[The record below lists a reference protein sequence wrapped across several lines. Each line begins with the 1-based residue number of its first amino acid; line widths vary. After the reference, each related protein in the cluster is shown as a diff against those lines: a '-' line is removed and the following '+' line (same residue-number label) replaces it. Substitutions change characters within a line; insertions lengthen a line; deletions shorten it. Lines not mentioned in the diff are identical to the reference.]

1 MAPSSGRSGPF
12 PRRTDAV
19 RGVPAFGAAG
29 PQGSAQPVE
38 NKRFPRYV
46 SVASSP
52 PAGGPRRGTRT
63 MKAPIA
69 HFSQTTLAALAA
81 ATSIWL
87 AVFVLPG
94 AQRTPLPLAPVIGG
108 AAEVVAAPFEAPA
121 RRAPSA
127 APRAASPV
135 AATARPAAPSRIAV
149 VPRRARRPHPTVR
162 PRPSVPIRPAV
173 SIQVPAAPAEVSQQS
188 SGPPSG
194 QARAL
199 GHTKAAAPRAG
210 VGVRGRGQGKALGH
224 DHGLPPGQSKRMSPA
239 RAVPPQAGP
248 GSRGEGHGGGK
259 R

>member
-1 MAPSSGRSGPF
+1 
-12 PRRTDAV
+12 
-19 RGVPAFGAAG
+19 
-29 PQGSAQPVE
+29 
-38 NKRFPRYV
+38 
-46 SVASSP
+46 
-52 PAGGPRRGTRT
+52 

-94 AQRTPLPLAPVIGG
+94 AQRSPLPLAPVIGG

-127 APRAASPV
+127 APRAASLV
-135 AATARPAAPSRIAV
+135 AVPARPAAPPRLAV
-149 VPRRARRPHPTVR
+149 VPRRARRAHPAVR
-162 PRPSVPIRPAV
+162 PKPSVPVRRPV
-173 SIQVPAAPAEVSQQS
+173 STQVPAAPVEVSQQS
-188 SGPPSG
+188 SGPPWG
-194 QARAL
+194 KARAL

-224 DHGLPPGQSKRMSPA
+224 DHGLPPGHGNAMSPA
-239 RAVPPQAGP
+239 RAGPSQANP

>member
-1 MAPSSGRSGPF
+1 
-12 PRRTDAV
+12 
-19 RGVPAFGAAG
+19 
-29 PQGSAQPVE
+29 
-38 NKRFPRYV
+38 
-46 SVASSP
+46 
-52 PAGGPRRGTRT
+52 

-94 AQRTPLPLAPVIGG
+94 AQRSPLPLAPVIGG

-127 APRAASPV
+127 APRAASSV
-135 AATARPAAPSRIAV
+135 AVPARSVAPSRRAV
-149 VPRRARRPHPTVR
+149 VARRARRAHPTVR
-162 PRPSVPIRPAV
+162 PRPSVPVRRPV
-173 SIQVPAAPAEVSQQS
+173 STPVPAAPEEISQQS
-188 SGPPSG
+188 SGPPWG
-194 QARAL
+194 KARAL
-199 GHTKAAAPRAG
+199 GHTKASALRAE

-224 DHGLPPGQSKRMSPA
+224 DHGLPPGRGNAMSPA
-239 RAVPPQAGP
+239 RAGPSQANP